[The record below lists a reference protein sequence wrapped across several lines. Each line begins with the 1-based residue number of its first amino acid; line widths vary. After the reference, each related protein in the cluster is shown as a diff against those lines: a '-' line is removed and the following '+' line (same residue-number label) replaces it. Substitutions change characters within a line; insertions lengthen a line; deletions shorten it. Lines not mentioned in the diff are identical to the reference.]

1 MRWEPM
7 DFMRFF
13 KNDKERGN
21 FILPVVHFYFDR
33 SEKIVI
39 ESESLLERKF

>member
-13 KNDKERGN
+13 KNDKEWDN
-21 FILPVVHFYFDR
+21 FISPVVHFYFDR